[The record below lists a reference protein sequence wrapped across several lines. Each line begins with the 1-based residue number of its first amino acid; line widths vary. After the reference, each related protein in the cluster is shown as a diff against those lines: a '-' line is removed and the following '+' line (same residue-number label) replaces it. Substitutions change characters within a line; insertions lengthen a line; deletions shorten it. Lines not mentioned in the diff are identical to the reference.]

1 MHLVSVLRLRFH
13 ELRRFATKNVASRV
27 AT

>member
-13 ELRRFATKNVASRV
+13 EFRRFVTKNVTSRI